1 MTGERPPRVL
11 IDEARLRLRV
21 QELAVEV
28 RRDTPPGAPLHL
40 VAALKGA
47 FVFLA
52 DFVRALQGP
61 VTVDFLSVGSYD
73 GRRETSGQIRITKD
87 IEQSIENRDVV
98 LVEDIL
104 DTGLTLAAVHELLQ
118 SRRPRSLRTV
128 CLLDKPARRRVD
140 IPVDYVGFTIDDHFV
155 VGYGLDAGELYR
167 NLPYVG
173 ILEPG
178 S

>member
-1 MTGERPPRVL
+1 MTGGLQPRVL
-11 IDEARLRLRV
+11 IDEARLRARV
-21 QELAVEV
+21 RELAAEV
-28 RRDTPPGAPLHL
+28 RRDTPPDAPLHL

-52 DFVRALQGP
+52 DFARALAGP

-87 IEQSIENRDVV
+87 IEQSIEGRDVV

-104 DTGLTLAAVHELLQ
+104 DTGLTLAAVQELLL
-118 SRRPRSLRTV
+118 SRRPGSLRTV
-128 CLLDKPARRRVD
+128 CLLNKPARRRVNV
-140 IPVDYVGFTIDDHFV
+140 PVDYVGFTIDDHFV
-155 VGYGLDAGELYR
+155 VGYGLDVEELYR

-173 ILEPG
+173 VLE
-178 S
+178 SEA

>member
-1 MTGERPPRVL
+1 
-11 IDEARLRLRV
+11 
-21 QELAVEV
+21 
-28 RRDTPPGAPLHL
+28 
-40 VAALKGA
+40 
-47 FVFLA
+47 
-52 DFVRALQGP
+52 
-61 VTVDFLSVGSYD
+61 VGSYD

-104 DTGLTLAAVHELLQ
+104 DTGLTLAAVHALLQ

-128 CLLDKPARRRVD
+128 CLLDKPARRQVN
-140 IPVDYVGFTIDDHFV
+140 IPVDYVGFTIEDHFV

-173 ILEPG
+173 ILEPK